1 GADLTPAYL
10 FEEDAIHFHKTL
22 KDACDKTDAEL
33 YPKYK
38 EWCDEYFDNTHRGE
52 KRGIGGIFF
61 DDVDGDYEK
70 WFKFIQD
77 CGNSFLPAYV
87 PILKK
92 RAHMPFTA
100 DQKEWQQ
107 IRRGR
112 YVEFNLVH
120 DRGTK

>member
-1 GADLTPAYL
+1 MST
-10 FEEDAIHFHKTL
+10 FHHCVVL
-22 KDACDKTDAEL
+22 EQDACDKTDAEL

-77 CGNSFLPAYV
+77 CGVRSATYTLHCPY
-87 PILKK
+87 
-92 RAHMPFTA
+92 H
-100 DQKEWQQ
+100 
-107 IRRGR
+107 
-112 YVEFNLVH
+112 
-120 DRGTK
+120 